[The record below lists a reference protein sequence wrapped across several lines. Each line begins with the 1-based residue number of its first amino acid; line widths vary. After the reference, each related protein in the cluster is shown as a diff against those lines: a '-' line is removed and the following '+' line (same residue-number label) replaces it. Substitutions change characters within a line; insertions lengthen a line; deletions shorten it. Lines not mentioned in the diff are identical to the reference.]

1 LESIAISKKICML
14 GTFGVGKTSLV
25 RRFVLNVF
33 DETYLSTIGVNISQ
47 KSLPPHANPATGRSE
62 YLNFIIWDI
71 AHLEKFTPAYK
82 NYFHGSEGAVVVYDL
97 TRPQS
102 VTETEKFLA
111 PFLEINP
118 ASQLIFV
125 GNKTDLLEM
134 KSINLEPFLQFSKNY
149 VTEFILTSA
158 RTGEN
163 VEVVFQKLGKLILK
177 GN

>member
-1 LESIAISKKICML
+1 MESIAISKKICML

-25 RRFVLNVF
+25 RRFIHDRF
-33 DETYLSTIGVNISQ
+33 DDNYLSTIGVDIS
-47 KSLPPHANPATGRSE
+47 KKELPAHTDPATGRSE
-62 YLNFIIWDI
+62 FLNLIIWDI
-71 AHLEKFTPAYK
+71 AHLEKFTPTYK
-82 NYFHGSEGAVVVYDL
+82 GYFHGSEGAIVVYDL

-102 VTETEKFLA
+102 VTETGKFLA
-111 PFLEINP
+111 PFLELNP
-118 ASQLIFV
+118 TSQLIFV

-134 KSINLEPFLQFSKNY
+134 KSINLEPFLQFSKHY